1 MRMPRPQIPAT
12 PSAVPGAF
20 ESKLASYRDDVIPI
34 MLRAIPER
42 EPKKHLYDLIAGQLS
57 RAGKGIRP
65 ALCIATCRAF
75 GGPTEEALPSAA
87 ALELLHNAF
96 LVHDDIEDSSEYRR
110 DRPTLHRQHGV
121 PLAVNTGDAMNA
133 MSLGVLRQ
141 NLALLGPEL
150 TWQIF
155 GEFDHMMIETIE
167 GQAMELGWIRENNCE
182 TTEEDYLLMVLK
194 KTCWYSFIHPCRIGA
209 LIARGEGVDLAGLD
223 RFGYY
228 LGAAFQIQDDVLNL
242 VGDRGKYG
250 KEIGGDILEGKRTL
264 LLAHLFKNCN
274 VQHKQRLQT
283 FFATPRARRLAR
295 EAAFVLQL
303 LRDYGSIEYGRTVAR
318 EFSKAASTEF
328 EGIYGGAPGCEDVQ
342 FLRSLVAY
350 LVAREA

>member
-1 MRMPRPQIPAT
+1 
-12 PSAVPGAF
+12 
-20 ESKLASYRDDVIPI
+20 
-34 MLRAIPER
+34 
-42 EPKKHLYDLIAGQLS
+42 
-57 RAGKGIRP
+57 
-65 ALCIATCRAF
+65 
-75 GGPTEEALPSAA
+75 
-87 ALELLHNAF
+87 
-96 LVHDDIEDSSEYRR
+96 
-110 DRPTLHRQHGV
+110 
-121 PLAVNTGDAMNA
+121 MNA